1 MPSEPLEFE
10 LFFPEGRGIL
20 GSMDGFG
27 EVTFAIHAGEGSSI
41 RGTEMFNRMLD
52 AFGKAVKSIRGVWIK
67 RTTGEASTN
76 IDKVNELVASGMAL
90 EEAVLHAWTFIEPR
104 RGALARY
111 LSMKHRRTRPAFTLA
126 LSCSFKR
133 VDDGTAT
140 DNPGSEPDSRAS

>member
-52 AFGKAVKSIRGVWIK
+52 AFGEAVKSIRGVWIK

-90 EEAVLHAWTFIEPR
+90 EEAVLHAWTFTR
-104 RGALARY
+104 AKKRGFGTVFVHETSQDATGVY
-111 LSMKHRRTRPAFTLA
+111 TRIVVLIQK
-126 LSCSFKR
+126 S
-133 VDDGTAT
+133 
-140 DNPGSEPDSRAS
+140 